1 MKNEKFSKI
10 SKIDLRLIVTM
21 LVSALEQV
29 RRFSALDGFLS
40 KNVSKKTSF
49 HMTKLNFKRRQNG
62 QIIQNIE
69 RLGKSWRASD
79 LESSN

>member
-1 MKNEKFSKI
+1 
-10 SKIDLRLIVTM
+10 M

-40 KNVSKKTSF
+40 KNASKKTSF
-49 HMTKLNFKRRQNG
+49 HMTKLNFKRHQNG
-62 QIIQNIE
+62 QRIQNIE
-69 RLGKSWRASD
+69 RLGTSWRASD